1 MSRRFVSGG
10 TIGATGDSTEKPQAR
25 EALTRV
31 DTPSSILGSTSASE
45 KKKNAEWEAVQAE
58 LEKERLQRQEA
69 RAKAVQG
76 EEKSLYD
83 VLQANKGELNELH
96 FHGGCN

>member
-1 MSRRFVSGG
+1 MSSRFVSGG
-10 TIGATGDSTEKPQAR
+10 TIGATGDSTEAPKPR

-31 DTPSSILGSTSASE
+31 DVPSTKFGSTSVSGT
-45 KKKNAEWEAVQAE
+45 KKNAEWEAVQAE
-58 LEKERLQRQEA
+58 LEKERQQRQEA

-83 VLQANKGELNELH
+83 VLQANKGMLTHVESLSIP
-96 FHGGCN
+96 